1 MFLNNKSI
9 LVMCNCI
16 VSMTTHKAILKR
28 GRGTYKNTHFL
39 AATFARTLNL
49 VFSKPKDMSLLHD
62 GLICKFIQYECS

>member
-28 GRGTYKNTHFL
+28 GKGYIQNTHFL
-39 AATFARTLNL
+39 AALFARILNL
-49 VFSKPKDMSLLHD
+49 VFSIPNIHD
-62 GLICKFIQYECS
+62 IL

>member
-28 GRGTYKNTHFL
+28 GGGVHTKIL
-39 AATFARTLNL
+39 I
-49 VFSKPKDMSLLHD
+49 SKQQLLLEH
-62 GLICKFIQYECS
+62 